1 MTSSAS
7 STSVGACSSHRA
19 GFVVNVVV
27 VVEFVVVVVVELYY
41 HCNGLCVVFIV
52 LNGTDKV
59 YVVR

>member
-27 VVEFVVVVVVELYY
+27 VVEFVVVVLLSYTI
-41 HCNGLCVVFIV
+41 IV
-52 LNGTDKV
+52 MG
-59 YVVR
+59 YVSYL